1 MEEILDIFNDKLESL
16 INLTNSLSFNLHN
29 VSTLLE
35 NTSSITSCL
44 AANFSFLALS
54 LAPEITLSLLD
65 LASISAFSKISV
77 SSSLA
82 PPFSERKVEGR
93 LCHFPCE
100 VFSRMGGDCYEPIH
114 KNVDFYDRAC
124 ISTYYKSKIAPTA
137 KLGLS

>member
-1 MEEILDIFNDKLESL
+1 MISPLSPFAFNSVLICSTTSFDTIFWPSLFKINDSSPSISNDKIESF

-29 VSTLLE
+29 FSTLLE

-82 PPFSERKVEGR
+82 EATFLERILFFS
-93 LCHFPCE
+93 
-100 VFSRMGGDCYEPIH
+100 S
-114 KNVDFYDRAC
+114 
-124 ISTYYKSKIAPTA
+124 
-137 KLGLS
+137 